1 MAELELA
8 RLHEDGEHLVLRAP
22 DGAEHMLPITEAL
35 RAAVRRDRPRA
46 EALQAQA
53 AMRPRDV
60 QARLRAGASVEELAA
75 ESGLPEDHVRRYE
88 WPVVAERDHVVSQVR
103 GHRLAGDGEPVTLG
117 EVADTRLVARGVGKD
132 EARWSARRDGSAPW
146 VVEVRFWAGDRDRS
160 ARWTYDPKARVVT
173 PLDDEARWLG
183 QPDDPVSPE
192 MLGVPSVLGRSGG
205 SPRTAADP
213 HQDATALLLDDLAG
227 RRGQRTGT
235 RGRRSDGAADA
246 ARTSGAPSEG
256 ARPLPE
262 PLPLGLVPAPA
273 QARPPVPTS
282 AHQDHDGGHEK
293 RRDERDERH
302 EDGHGDDRPAEGPA
316 ATASVVDL
324 GSRRAGNR
332 APDGRAGHPSG
343 SRRSPDASA
352 PPAPSA
358 TPAASASSTGDVADA
373 EVPAPS
379 TPPSGAPGPQPSA
392 PPAGKTTG
400 RRPGRKGRPQVP
412 SWDEIVFG
420 GGRPSS

>member
-22 DGAEHMLPITEAL
+22 DGAEHSLTITEAL

-60 QARLRAGASVEELAA
+60 QARLRAGATVEELAA
-75 ESGLPEDHVRRYE
+75 ESGLPEDHLRRYE
-88 WPVVAERDHVVSQVR
+88 WPVAAERDHVVAQVR

-117 EVADTRLVARGVGKD
+117 EVADTRLVARGVGTD
-132 EARWSARRDGSAPW
+132 EARWSARRDGNAPW
-146 VVEVRFWAGDRDRS
+146 VVEVRFSAGDRDRS

-192 MLGVPSVLGRSGG
+192 VLGVPSLGRSGG
-205 SPRTAADP
+205 SRTAAD
-213 HQDATALLLDDLAG
+213 HQQDATALLLDDLAD
-227 RRGQRTGT
+227 RRGQRAGS
-235 RGRRSDGAADA
+235 RGRRPDGAADA
-246 ARTSGAPSEG
+246 ARTSDTS
-256 ARPLPE
+256 RPADDGTHPRSE

-273 QARPPVPTS
+273 AASGPSHDDVRASTPPAGDQDRDRDVPL
-282 AHQDHDGGHEK
+282 
-293 RRDERDERH
+293 
-302 EDGHGDDRPAEGPA
+302 DRPDTEAG
-316 ATASVVDL
+316 ASVVDL

-332 APDGRAGHPSG
+332 APEGRTGHPSG
-343 SRRSPDASA
+343 SRRPPSPD
-352 PPAPSA
+352 
-358 TPAASASSTGDVADA
+358 TPVDDRAVDDRAAGDVADP
-373 EVPAPS
+373 ETPAPS
-379 TPPSGAPGPQPSA
+379 TPPSTGQGPQPSA
-392 PPAGKTTG
+392 PPAGKTAG
-400 RRPGRKGRPQVP
+400 RRPGRKGRAQVP